1 MLDEIKISFLNGW
14 NLKCTFLEGE
24 STHKVYLGVEIYD
37 RPSTFSEDVFTNS
50 FHRSSID
57 YQSVFTT
64 VIKLKDT
71 IINFFLNEDVL
82 YVITDDSSVQF
93 KYLLY
98 SLQQDIFGIA
108 LNNKYELEMSF
119 RLNGQEPIGCVN
131 DRNIY
136 ILGDFNYSVLYNKH
150 TVSNLK
156 QDNDLCFDFTL
167 KIKL

>member
-57 YQSVFTT
+57 YQSVFKTIT
-64 VIKLKDT
+64 KLKDT
-71 IINFFLNEDVL
+71 IKNFFLNEHVL
-82 YVITDDSSVQF
+82 YVLTDDSSVQF

-98 SLQQDIFGIA
+98 SLQQDIFGRA
-108 LNNKYELEMSF
+108 LNKYELEMSF

-131 DRNIY
+131 DTNTY

>member
-24 STHKVYLGVEIYD
+24 STQKVYLGVEIYD
-37 RPSTFSEDVFTNS
+37 RPSTFSEDVITNS
-50 FHRSSID
+50 FYRSSID
-57 YQSVFTT
+57 YQSVFKTIT
-64 VIKLKDT
+64 KLKDT
-71 IINFFLNEDVL
+71 INSFFLNEHVL
-82 YVITDDSSVQF
+82 YVLTDDSSVQF

-108 LNNKYELEMSF
+108 LNKYELEMRF
-119 RLNGQEPIGCVN
+119 RQNGQEPIGCVN
-131 DRNIY
+131 DRNTY

-156 QDNDLCFDFTL
+156 HDDDLCFDFTL